1 MIRININIDEARLAR
16 LDQLL
21 PRVYDVQ
28 NQRSR
33 AIREALDDWM
43 DAMERRERVIQRRE
57 RVIQRIAEH
66 SDHRA
71 DVARGD
77 REGM

>member
-43 DAMERRERVIQRRE
+43 DAMERRERVIQR
-57 RVIQRIAEH
+57 IAEH

-71 DVARGD
+71 DVARG
-77 REGM
+77 E

>member
-43 DAMERRERVIQRRE
+43 DAMERRERAIK
-57 RVIQRIAEH
+57 RIVEH
-66 SDHRA
+66 SDQRVN
-71 DVARGD
+71 VARG
-77 REGM
+77 E